1 MLLGNALEYL
11 ENQTMG
17 DYPRILSRQAMKG
30 PCWLHCPLSKQSCS
44 LSGSLWY
51 VQLMLV
57 PGSRSIYFPAASL
70 APSPWRL
77 TQWAKQNEG
86 IQPVREQ
93 ELCDSHVSE
102 GILGGLQLPQRQ
114 ETRAVRH
121 RILSVRTSCSGRLPC
136 VLPTEGS
143 TWSGFFKLEMSS

>member
-57 PGSRSIYFPAASL
+57 PGSRSICFPCCQSSPFSLKTNSMSEAKWGHTTGKRARAQRFPRLRGIPRRAAAAATAGDPSCETESSSSKPL
-70 APSPWRL
+70 AVGDCPVSSP
-77 TQWAKQNEG
+77 E
-86 IQPVREQ
+86 REVHGVAF
-93 ELCDSHVSE
+93 LN
-102 GILGGLQLPQRQ
+102 
-114 ETRAVRH
+114 
-121 RILSVRTSCSGRLPC
+121 
-136 VLPTEGS
+136 
-143 TWSGFFKLEMSS
+143 